1 MLRREQQEEVF
12 PQLSK
17 LEMEDKAMIYGTAA
31 EGKRER
37 GIQPLSPSLSLL
49 PQRKWTP
56 RQIITNVISNLLS
69 TLERER
75 PSIIRPS

>member
-1 MLRREQQEEVF
+1 MQQQVF

-37 GIQPLSPSLSLL
+37 GIQPLSLSLL

-69 TLERER
+69 TLEHHKALVEGLTG
-75 PSIIRPS
+75 